1 MQGTG
6 TDIMQADRD
15 ALVDIRDVHIDSTE
29 PVEARI
35 RKYLEQVRNPCTV
48 RYGDYIIKLG
58 YADTEKT
65 MNDRLAEYA
74 ARLAKMKYRMPEDFE

>member
-35 RKYLEQVRNPCTV
+35 RKYLEQVRNPCMV

-58 YADTEKT
+58 YEDTEKT
-65 MNDRLAEYA
+65 MNDRLEEYA
-74 ARLAKMKYRMPEDFE
+74 ARLAKMKYRMPEDFK